1 MQDLYFSSYC
11 EVFGFTSLGSNVSG
25 MSSGYFQRSA
35 LSEINSDVVEYFNPD
50 DEYEIKES
58 MRKVLFEEGYK
69 NNLIEKGY
77 IHYKKF
83 SWEKNCLSNFK
94 IYRLLNFTTK
104 KLLMKITSISVLGIH
119 SKASSGLKTIGSF
132 SLKEVFKRTGTLVSL

>member
-1 MQDLYFSSYC
+1 
-11 EVFGFTSLGSNVSG
+11 
-25 MSSGYFQRSA
+25 MSSGYFKRSA

-58 MRKVLFEEGYK
+58 MRKVLFEEDYK

-83 SWEKNCLSNFK
+83 SWEKTVSQTLKF
-94 IYRLLNFTTK
+94 YRLLNFSTK
-104 KLLMKITSISVLGIH
+104 KLLMKIASISVLSIH